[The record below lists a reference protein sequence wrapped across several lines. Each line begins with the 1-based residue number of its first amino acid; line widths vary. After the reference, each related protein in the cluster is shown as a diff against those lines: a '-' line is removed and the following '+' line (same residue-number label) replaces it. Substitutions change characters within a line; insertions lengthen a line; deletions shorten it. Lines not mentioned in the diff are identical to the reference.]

1 METFQKIG
9 KMGVFVVAIAGNHDL
24 EGKDADTIG
33 NAMQALG
40 ALTSFDP
47 VTAPTDLFEP
57 KIALLP
63 WYSDINE
70 LRAKIK
76 TAADN
81 ADPGVTDLVIHAP
94 LNGVIKGIPDAGL
107 DPAELS
113 DLGFNRVFVGH
124 FHNHKSFENGK
135 VYSVGATT
143 HQTWNDPGSRA
154 GFCMVYPDRVEF
166 IPSSAPS
173 FVDIKKPEEV
183 EEEVVSGNYVRL
195 KLVDVTEAE
204 IKTFRTELENLGA
217 KGVNIIATK
226 KTESTRAASISSG
239 ASLEVS
245 VAEYIEKDSGFSDQK
260 KLQELASSILT
271 EARSR

>member
-1 METFQKIG
+1 
-9 KMGVFVVAIAGNHDL
+9 
-24 EGKDADTIG
+24 
-33 NAMQALG
+33 
-40 ALTSFDP
+40 
-47 VTAPTDLFEP
+47 
-57 KIALLP
+57 
-63 WYSDINE
+63 
-70 LRAKIK
+70 
-76 TAADN
+76 
-81 ADPGVTDLVIHAP
+81 
-94 LNGVIKGIPDAGL
+94 L